1 MGVSKGSGNLK
12 RDLNHMAPAANNAKL
27 GDRIDDLITQHNIL
41 VAKFNAL
48 VTTLGAGGSTV
59 PSLTTVDAMPSPIAI
74 QTLATLPTPEIP
86 GDRP

>member
-27 GDRIDDLITQHNIL
+27 GDRLDDLITQHNIL
-41 VAKFNAL
+41 IAKFNSLMTA
-48 VTTLGAGGSTV
+48 LGAGGSTV
-59 PSLTTVDAMPSPIAI
+59 PTLTTTQALTSPVAI
-74 QTLATLPTPEIP
+74 QTLATLPTPEIT